1 MNRSGSSPA
10 IRRDRRIA
18 LAYDRRWRAVHLSA
32 HISKDEADAFA
43 NLTTAQFNLLVRE
56 IDPTPVSVSA
66 RASRPAWRQLLGK
79 FAGWLGEGGLMC
91 SATIGMAY
99 GAVPNIWFHPYWPDT
114 TEWDRQQPDPNE

>member
-56 IDPTPVSVSA
+56 IDPTPVCPPVYAPGA
-66 RASRPAWRQLLGK
+66 RATAP
-79 FAGWLGEGGLMC
+79 
-91 SATIGMAY
+91 SALWELNPRKGYT
-99 GAVPNIWFHPYWPDT
+99 D
-114 TEWDRQQPDPNE
+114 ER